1 MIPQLSKQQKRSPP
15 DPSLTNPAAHRI
27 VTAARRHFFAHGF
40 RSVTLDDLAEELG
53 MSKKT
58 LYASF
63 ASKTDLLRAVLLDK
77 FRSIETDL
85 ERIVSV
91 SSTDVLDSLHQL
103 LACVQRHAEEI
114 QPPFVR
120 DIRREAPEMF
130 QIVQSRRRDVI
141 QRFFGKIFDEGRRTG
156 IFRKDISTR
165 LMIEILLGAT
175 EAIMNPPKM
184 AELGLTPKTE
194 FLAIIAVV
202 LEGLLT
208 EKGRLRGRQ
217 EEKAIRRRGSDRG
230 TRRQADRERK
240 KEREKEAGRQGDQE
254 LGDSAHGRRGDGGSA
269 RCGFWRW
276 SSWRAWWPSW
286 LGG

>member
-1 MIPQLSKQQKRSPP
+1 MSTRPTKPLKIAGAGPMPE
-15 DPSLTNPAAHRI
+15 NFAAQRI

-40 RSVTLDDLAEELG
+40 RSVTMDDLAEELG

-130 QIVQSRRRDVI
+130 QLVQSRRRDVI
-141 QRFFGKIFDEGRRTG
+141 QRFFGKIFDEGRRAG

-165 LMIEILLGAT
+165 LMIEVLLGAT

-184 AELGLTPKTE
+184 AELGLTPKTG
-194 FLAIIAVV
+194 FLTIITVA
-202 LEGLLT
+202 LEGVLT
-208 EKGRLRGRQ
+208 EKGRSRERHG
-217 EEKAIRRRGSDRG
+217 EKAIRRHVTDGV
-230 TRRQADRERK
+230 TKKQADQEKGSREISR
-240 KEREKEAGRQGDQE
+240 A
-254 LGDSAHGRRGDGGSA
+254 LVRGDA
-269 RCGFWRW
+269 
-276 SSWRAWWPSW
+276 
-286 LGG
+286 

>member
-1 MIPQLSKQQKRSPP
+1 MIRLAKQEKAAAPEPP
-15 DPSLTNPAAHRI
+15 LTNPAALRI

-40 RSVTLDDLAEELG
+40 RSVTMDDLAEELG

-63 ASKTDLLRAVLLDK
+63 AGKTDLLRAVLLDK
-77 FRSIETDL
+77 FRSIAIDL
-85 ERIVSV
+85 ERIASA

-120 DIRREAPEMF
+120 DIRREAPELF
-130 QIVQSRRRDVI
+130 QLVQSRRRDVI
-141 QRFFGKIFDEGRRTG
+141 QRYFGKILDEGRRAG

-184 AELGLTPKTE
+184 AELGLTPKSG
-194 FLAIIAVV
+194 FLTIITVV
-202 LEGLLT
+202 LEGVLT
-208 EKGRLRGRQ
+208 EKGRSRD
-217 EEKAIRRRGSDRG
+217 RRGEKENKSRE
-230 TRRQADRERK
+230 TRRERADRETERHGDRERR
-240 KEREKEAGRQGDQE
+240 KERDKETRRPGDKE
-254 LGDSAHGRRGDGGSA
+254 RGD
-269 RCGFWRW
+269 
-276 SSWRAWWPSW
+276 RAHDKT
-286 LGG
+286 GDV

>member
-1 MIPQLSKQQKRSPP
+1 MIPQLSKQQKHSPP

-40 RSVTLDDLAEELG
+40 RSVTMDDLAEELG

-63 ASKTDLLRAVLLDK
+63 PSKEALLRAVLLDK
-77 FRSIETDL
+77 FRSVELDL
-85 ERIVSV
+85 DRIASG
-91 SSTDVLDSLHQL
+91 SSTDVLEPLHQL
-103 LACVQRHAEEI
+103 LACVQHHAEEI

-130 QIVQSRRRDVI
+130 QLVQSRRRDVI
-141 QRFFGKIFDEGRRTG
+141 QSYFGKILDEGRRAG
-156 IFRKDISTR
+156 IFRKDISSR

-184 AELGLTPKTE
+184 AELGLTPKTG

-208 EKGRLRGRQ
+208 EKGRLRERQ
-217 EEKAIRRRGSDRG
+217 GEKKTRRQGSDRE
-230 TRRQADRERK
+230 T
-240 KEREKEAGRQGDQE
+240 GRQGDRT
-254 LGDSAHGRRGDGGSA
+254 GRGG
-269 RCGFWRW
+269 
-276 SSWRAWWPSW
+276 
-286 LGG
+286 L